1 MICFHREIIVG
12 GSLSQT
18 FKTFKKSNFKETF
31 IVPLQTIL
39 QLNQQQ
45 TYNFTLNYLQN
56 EVFATLSVVLYYQK
70 NFILASAIDDVIQK
84 LQSAGIIEYWHYNY
98 FKRKKTVRESAKRE
112 KIKFEHLE
120 GSFQILFGGY
130 LVAVVAFLVE
140 IALKTL
146 LQKF

>member
-1 MICFHREIIVG
+1 M
-12 GSLSQT
+12 
-18 FKTFKKSNFKETF
+18 KFKKSNFKDTF

-84 LQSAGIIEYWHYNY
+84 LQSAGLIEYWHYNY
-98 FKRKKTVRESAKRE
+98 FKRKKAVRESPKRE
-112 KIKFEHLE
+112 KIKFAHLE

-130 LVAVVAFLVE
+130 FVGVSVFLVE
-140 IALKTL
+140 MSLKALL
-146 LQKF
+146 RKFKF